1 MIFFKQKF
9 WDKTK
14 ISFFAIVLFPITLI
28 LKLLIFLKNIF
39 TKIHKFQIPIICVGN
54 IYLGGTGKTPMC
66 IEIFSILKNLNMR
79 PGFVRKEYSSF
90 QDEVNLQKK
99 IGPIY
104 QNKKRIDA
112 IKNAIKDGINIA
124 ILDDGFQDFS
134 VNKNLSI
141 VCFNEKQWVGNGF
154 PIPSGPLREELSSLK
169 RADCVILNGEKNINI
184 EKKIYSKNKLIK
196 IFYIKYK
203 SLNIDNFKDKKVIAF
218 AGIGNPINFFD
229 LLKENN
235 IDIIEKIKFPDH
247 YNYTKEDLEKLI
259 SKAKSSGGMLL
270 TTEKDFFRIG
280 GNYQKYINC
289 LKISVEMQNKNH
301 FIETIKAAI

>member
-1 MIFFKQKF
+1 MNFFKPNF
-9 WDKTK
+9 WDRNE
-14 ISFFAIVLFPITLI
+14 ISFFSILLFPITLI
-28 LKLLIFLKNIF
+28 LKLLIFLKNTF
-39 TKIHKFQIPIICVGN
+39 TKINKFQIPIICVGN

-270 TTEKDFFRIG
+270 TTEKDFFRIDE
-280 GNYQKYINC
+280 NYQKYINC
-289 LKISVEMQNKNH
+289 IKILVEIQNKNH